1 MMKMKKAVLSSCA
14 LLVLAPT
21 AVMAADHEEMETGNP
36 SATAAADLR
45 SDLDYLL
52 SEHFVLAV
60 ETMQKTYDEAPDAEA
75 TEEALYQN
83 SMDMVTALEPIYGE
97 EGAAQFGDIFISH
110 NDYTDDIVEAA
121 KTGDEE
127 ARAAAEEEV
136 EEFVIEF
143 SEFLDTATEGNL
155 PQEAAEEAVR
165 AHEMDVLSAFDNYTA
180 EEYEAAYTDYRE
192 GFDRMFDISKALSGA
207 IVTQMPEEFNNTSVD
222 TPAADLRST
231 LNQLAS
237 EHFALATLGM
247 QKGFHQDADFDFVT
261 WAEDQNSI
269 DFQGAIA
276 SVYGEEAG
284 EQFLTLWEPDHINA
298 QGDLVTAAIEEDME
312 KREIALTH
320 IDTFTQDFGAFLGAA
335 TEENLPTEA
344 AQESLA
350 VHEEQVLR
358 TFDQRVEGDYT
369 AAAASFREGYQFM
382 FGVGEALSG
391 AIVTQMPAEFEE
403 DAAMPEEMPATGL
416 GGTSSNSMTL
426 WAMTTALFAAA
437 GAFLYGRRKVS
448 KEA

>member
-1 MMKMKKAVLSSCA
+1 MNKMKKAALSSCA
-14 LLVLAPT
+14 LLVFAPT
-21 AVMAADHEEMETGNP
+21 AALAADHGEMEPT
-36 SATAAADLR
+36 STTAAADLR
-45 SDLDYLL
+45 ADLDYLL

-75 TEEALYQN
+75 VEDALYQN

-97 EGAAQFGDIFISH
+97 DGAEAFGDIFISH
-110 NDYTDDIVEAA
+110 NDYTDDLVEAA

-127 ARAAAEEEV
+127 ARADAEEEI

-143 SEFLDTATEGNL
+143 STFLDAATEGNL

-165 AHEMDVLSAFDNYTA
+165 AHEMDVLSAFDHYVA
-180 EEYEAAYTDYRE
+180 EDYEGAYTSYRE

-207 IVTQMPEEFNNTSVD
+207 IVTQMPEAFDNTSVD
-222 TPAADLRST
+222 TPAADLRSA
-231 LNQLAS
+231 LNQLAG

-247 QKGFHQDADFDFVT
+247 QKGFHQAPDYDFVT
-261 WAEDQNSI
+261 WAEDQNSL

-276 SVYGEEAG
+276 SIYGEEAG
-284 EQFLTLWEPDHINA
+284 EQFLALWEPDHINA
-298 QGDLVTAAIEEDME
+298 QSEIVTAAIEEDME
-312 KREIALTH
+312 KREMAMTH
-320 IDTFTQDFGAFLGAA
+320 IDSFTQEFGAFLGAA

-358 TFDQRVEGDYT
+358 TFDQRTEENYQDAT
-369 AAAASFREGYQFM
+369 ASFREGYQFM
-382 FGVGEALSG
+382 FGVGEALSS
-391 AIVTQMPAEFEE
+391 AIVTQMPDEFSQEAE
-403 DAAMPEEMPATGL
+403 MPEEMPATGL
-416 GGTSSNSMTL
+416 GGTSSGMISL
-426 WAMTTALFAAA
+426 WAVTAAALAAA
-437 GAFLYGRRKVS
+437 GAFLFGRSRMN